1 MSAFLF
7 YLCAFALVLG
17 VLIVFHEF
25 GHYLVARWLGVKVL
39 RFSIGFGR
47 PLLSR
52 RWGRDGTE
60 WALAA
65 FPLGG
70 YVKMLDEREGKVPAD
85 QLHRSFNRQTVWR
98 RMAIVVAGP
107 LANLL
112 LAVIVYWGL
121 YWNGTLEIKP
131 LLGAPAAASAAAA
144 AGIENGELVHKV
156 GDESI
161 QTWQEMRW
169 LLLRQAADQDEIV
182 LEVINRKHEISW
194 RRLNVSAIRQAAWEG
209 EPLEKLGLALYRP
222 NLPAVLGTVS
232 AEGAAAFAGLRP
244 ADEIL
249 AIDGAPIDG
258 WADVVRVVRQSPG
271 KSLLFEIRRGDARM
285 SIAVTPAAIDDQ
297 GQRIG
302 RMGAG
307 VRDDLRAREE
317 MMTRVS
323 YDPLTALSKGLAET
337 WDKSTFTLR
346 MIGKML
352 LGEVSWRN
360 ISGPVTIA
368 DYAGQSAKLGLD
380 YYLKFLAL
388 VSISLGVLN
397 LLPIPVLDGG
407 HLLYYLAEIVNRA
420 PLSERTMEIGQQI
433 GMALLFLLMVFAFYN
448 DLNRLFSS

>member
-1 MSAFLF
+1 MSGFLY

-17 VLIVFHEF
+17 VLIVFHEL

-47 PLLSR
+47 PLYSR

-60 WALAA
+60 WALAT

-85 QLHRSFNRQTVWR
+85 QLHRSFNRQSVWR

-112 LAVIVYWGL
+112 LAVVVYWGL

-131 LLGAPAAASAAAA
+131 LLGKPATASPAAA
-144 AGIENGELVHKV
+144 AGIENGELVRKI

-161 QTWQEMRW
+161 LTWQELRW
-169 LLLRQAADQDEIV
+169 LLLRRAADQDEIV
-182 LEVINRKHEISW
+182 LEVINREHEISW
-194 RRLNVSAIRQAAWEG
+194 RRLTVTAIRQAAWEG
-209 EPLEKLGLALYRP
+209 EPFEKLGLTLYRP
-222 NLPAVLGTVS
+222 NLPAVLGTVT
-232 AEGAAAFAGLRP
+232 ADGAAAVAGLHA

-249 AIDGAPIDG
+249 AIDGAPISG
-258 WADVVRVVRQSPG
+258 WVDVVRAVRQSPG
-271 KSLLFEIRRGDARM
+271 KTLLFEIRRENERM
-285 SIAVTPAAIDDQ
+285 SIAVTPATIDEQ

-307 VRDDLRAREE
+307 VRDDQRVREE
-317 MMTRVS
+317 MMVRVS
-323 YDPLTALSKGLAET
+323 YDPLTALGKGLAET
-337 WDKSTFTLR
+337 WDKSAFTLR

-448 DLNRLFSS
+448 DFNRLFSS

>member
-144 AGIENGELVHKV
+144 AGIENGELVRKV

-307 VRDDLRAREE
+307 VRDDRRAREE

-448 DLNRLFSS
+448 DLNRLFS

>member
-1 MSAFLF
+1 LY

-17 VLIVFHEF
+17 VLIVFHEL

-47 PLLSR
+47 PLYSR

-60 WALAA
+60 WALAT

-85 QLHRSFNRQTVWR
+85 QLHRSFNRQSVWR

-112 LAVIVYWGL
+112 LAVVVYWGL

-131 LLGAPAAASAAAA
+131 LLGKPATASPAAA
-144 AGIENGELVHKV
+144 AGIENGELVRKI

-161 QTWQEMRW
+161 LTWQELRW
-169 LLLRQAADQDEIV
+169 LLLRRAADQDEIV
-182 LEVINRKHEISW
+182 LEVINREHEISW
-194 RRLNVSAIRQAAWEG
+194 RRLTVTAIRQAAWEG
-209 EPLEKLGLALYRP
+209 EPFEKLGLTLYRP
-222 NLPAVLGTVS
+222 NLPAVLGTVT
-232 AEGAAAFAGLRP
+232 ADGAAAVAGLHA

-249 AIDGAPIDG
+249 AIDGAPISG
-258 WADVVRVVRQSPG
+258 WVDVVRAVRQSPG
-271 KSLLFEIRRGDARM
+271 KTLLFEIRRENERM
-285 SIAVTPAAIDDQ
+285 SIAVTPATIDEQ

-307 VRDDLRAREE
+307 VRDDQRVREE
-317 MMTRVS
+317 MMVRVS
-323 YDPLTALSKGLAET
+323 YDPLTALGKGLAET
-337 WDKSTFTLR
+337 WDKSAFTLR

-448 DLNRLFSS
+448 DFNRLFSS